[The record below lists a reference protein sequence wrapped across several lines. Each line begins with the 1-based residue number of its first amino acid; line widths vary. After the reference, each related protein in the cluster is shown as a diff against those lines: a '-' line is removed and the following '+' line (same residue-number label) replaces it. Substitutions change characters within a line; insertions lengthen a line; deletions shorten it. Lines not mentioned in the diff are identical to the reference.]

1 MRKINWPSVLRW
13 ALAAFFVFGGFG
25 NILASEI
32 ILADYAR
39 WGYPDWFHYV
49 TGLLELAVATLLI
62 AWPRHLYGSILGGV
76 VMLAAAGT
84 VIMHGEYSHAIAPL
98 VVAGF
103 STLVGFLTTRSGGES
118 RT

>member
-1 MRKINWPSVLRW
+1 M
-13 ALAAFFVFGGFG
+13 
-25 NILASEI
+25 
-32 ILADYAR
+32 
-39 WGYPDWFHYV
+39 
-49 TGLLELAVATLLI
+49 AVATLLI

-84 VIMHGEYSHAIAPL
+84 VIMNGEYSHAIAPL